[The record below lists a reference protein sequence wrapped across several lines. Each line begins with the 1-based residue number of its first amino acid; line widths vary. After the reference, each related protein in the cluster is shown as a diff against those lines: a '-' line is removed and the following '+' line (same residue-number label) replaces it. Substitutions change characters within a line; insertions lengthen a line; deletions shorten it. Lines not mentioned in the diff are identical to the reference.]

1 MQPLAP
7 PALKTMLA
15 AGGEVALIDLREE
28 GVFAQ
33 RHLLFARSLPLS
45 RLELSFARL
54 VPRRATRVVLCD
66 DNDDLAERAGKILA
80 CAGYTNLFALAGGV
94 ASWEA
99 AGFPLFSGV
108 NVPSKAF
115 GEFVEHTRGT
125 PSIGAEELAALMRDK
140 ADLVVLDS
148 RPFDEY
154 QRVSIPTAVNVPGAE
169 LVLRVRDLA
178 PSPET
183 TVVVNCA
190 GRTRSI
196 IGAQSLI
203 NAGVPNK
210 VAALRNG
217 TMGWSLAGL
226 TCDRG
231 KTRRAPGPSS
241 EALAWA
247 KAAAQE
253 VARRFGITR
262 IDRPTLAR
270 LRADAARTLY
280 LFDVRD
286 PDEYAAGHVAGALSA
301 PGGQLVQATDAYI
314 GTLGAR
320 VVLVDEAEVR
330 ALMTASWLRQMGF
343 ADVFVLAEAGAE
355 TEAPAAPLLGEPQPR
370 ELAIDCA
377 DLAALLARDAAT
389 VVDLSLSRDYR
400 AAHIPG
406 AWFAIRSRLAQA
418 LAKIPLRGTLVL
430 TSEDGVLAGL
440 AARDTCRPRESG
452 DPVHTDSAV
461 ITGSRLPRFALGRDD
476 SVVEVRWLDGGNAAW
491 RAAGHPLTDAD
502 PRMADEAID
511 VWLKPYERPHD
522 TTQAMRD
529 YLAWEVDLPARVAAD
544 GTARFM
550 KV

>member
-210 VAALRNG
+210 VVALRNG

-247 KAAAQE
+247 KVAAQE

-461 ITGSRLPRFALGRDD
+461 ITGSRLSRFALGRDD